1 MLDATDSTRV
11 QVHDT
16 RDREAVS
23 ELQQREGE
31 TETRAQTEC
40 RESGTRRR
48 HPGKGYVAGVS
59 PVAVQPAR
67 CPCPRCAA
75 AMEWR
80 GALPMVAWI
89 LCIALLP
96 AAGRGAGSGL
106 AGMDSGDFDLMTSS
120 RAAQTLHLNPGERP
134 RSASS
139 IWGGGMIEETLEADV
154 FVAGGGSAGTS
165 AAIAAA
171 RSGAR
176 TVLVNG
182 RPVLGGNSGSEVR
195 LRMVGA
201 CGGRSGSGPENVMQ
215 LECREGGVVEEYQL
229 DNAVNNP
236 DLVPELFS
244 LELLTLIKAE
254 PKITLL
260 QNTWLVGVSR
270 TNDTDSDK
278 PGTITS
284 ATVEVRALKQAGS
297 FFRSVQS
304 VTVLLSA
311 SQNQGTQRRYIVKSK
326 MYIDATGD
334 GRLGAEAGA
343 EWIQGREGAA
353 KYNESLAGLEHTEFP
368 TDQPEGGPDHE
379 TEGTTIDY
387 VRSSGVRIS
396 PCTD

>member
-1 MLDATDSTRV
+1 
-11 QVHDT
+11 
-16 RDREAVS
+16 
-23 ELQQREGE
+23 
-31 TETRAQTEC
+31 
-40 RESGTRRR
+40 
-48 HPGKGYVAGVS
+48 
-59 PVAVQPAR
+59 
-67 CPCPRCAA
+67 
-75 AMEWR
+75 
-80 GALPMVAWI
+80 MVAWI

-106 AGMDSGDFDLMTSS
+106 AGMDFGDFDLMTSS

-260 QNTWLVGVSR
+260 QNSWLVGVSR
-270 TNDTDSDK
+270 TSGGAKNSHLTDLSRLHGLNVVLLADSDK